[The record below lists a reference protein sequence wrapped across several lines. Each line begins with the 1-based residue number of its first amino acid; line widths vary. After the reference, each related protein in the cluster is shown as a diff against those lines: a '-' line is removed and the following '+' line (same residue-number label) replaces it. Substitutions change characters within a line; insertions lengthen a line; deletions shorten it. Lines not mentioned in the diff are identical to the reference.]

1 MCQQPGSGLGTPPS
15 DVRGGVLGRSQV
27 RKHGGLPRRRLR
39 AERKKLGVHQREEA
53 TFFNNIFHRCCHL
66 STVRLQN
73 CNCSTSVRT
82 KVGGRAWRKSLGRWV
97 RGSHLSLGLRAR
109 SLGRDRAIKG
119 GHVWTRPLLTLDPFK
134 RLCVLLDWLRP
145 KALIVSF
152 LKREAVSGPFL
163 WLLPS
168 RESRRYGVIGYCR
181 GLTFLSLQ
189 TLTPHPV
196 MSRLSDSCAGAQEL
210 YLVASEQAVW
220 SRGYAAAGESSKQ
233 NVFSGIAWWFQ
244 NGGRKMVEVL
254 HRPNGLLCV
263 QNELDIFR
271 KLFSTC
277 RLSRDKVVGASE
289 QRLPKDSFCTELF
302 PELRDHRKR
311 RW

>member
-1 MCQQPGSGLGTPPS
+1 MWEGVSWGEAKWESVVGCPGEGSG
-15 DVRGGVLGRSQV
+15 
-27 RKHGGLPRRRLR
+27 
-39 AERKKLGVHQREEA
+39 QREEA

-97 RGSHLSLGLRAR
+97 RGSHLSIGLRAR

-134 RLCVLLDWLRP
+134 RLCVLLGWLRP
-145 KALIVSF
+145 KVLIVSF
-152 LKREAVSGPFL
+152 LKREAASGPFL

-210 YLVASEQAVW
+210 YLVASEQAGLVQ
-220 SRGYAAAGESSKQ
+220 R
-233 NVFSGIAWWFQ
+233 VCCCWWVPKTECFLWYC
-244 NGGRKMVEVL
+244 MVVSEWGPEDGWGVTQTKWL
-254 HRPNGLLCV
+254 TLCSEWV
-263 QNELDIFR
+263 GFIFR

-289 QRLPKDSFCTELF
+289 QRLPKDSFCTELV
-302 PELRDHRKR
+302 PELRDQRKR